1 MLQSREKD
9 KSICPICMY
18 EQATSY
24 FASECKF
31 LFAEINDNNTWMK
44 ITRTFRYLDEND
56 HNSAC
61 D

>member
-1 MLQSREKD
+1 MLQSCEKD

-31 LFAEINDNNTWMK
+31 LFAEINDNKTCP
-44 ITRTFRYLDEND
+44 FYLYEND
-56 HNSAC
+56 HNNAC
-61 D
+61 DEVGD